1 MTDTELGD
9 ELGRAIQRL
18 FDLEDRMKR
27 QAKVDWGRIQKSYAE
42 GKVGT
47 IKIRRP
53 VLFKFEQ
60 SNA

>member
-1 MTDTELGD
+1 
-9 ELGRAIQRL
+9 
-18 FDLEDRMKR
+18 MKR